1 MGSLNSNNSHII
13 QFTVPSTSNSINT
26 VFSVSMNVN
35 GAIETVTKPVP
46 VSTPSSLLVHFF
58 PESGDLICGVTNQ
71 VYFQI
76 QDEKGNTVN
85 IEGVVETREGKR
97 VAGVD
102 MGMDGR
108 GRIEGLQAEQNVGYQ
123 LRVIKPTT
131 LTQSVFPFN
140 FTCVDSL
147 FMSYSG
153 LTKEGQIIVNVA
165 SKKVTTVEISL
176 S

>member
-123 LRVIKPTT
+123 FLLEVSLSLVMFLRV
-131 LTQSVFPFN
+131 
-140 FTCVDSL
+140 
-147 FMSYSG
+147 
-153 LTKEGQIIVNVA
+153 
-165 SKKVTTVEISL
+165 
-176 S
+176 